1 MRLNI
6 DIRLLTINKFIK
18 KNIKFIFSLV
28 CVILII
34 LLSPSNIVYN
44 VSKTMFNKYCFLLLI
59 LFVLFI
65 GYFNIYNSIYL
76 TIIFTTIISLV
87 LMKIYDIMNNKQY
100 TKKDYFQKS
109 VIFSIVSTI
118 SVFVFSFIDYY
129 LNSNISKPTVLNGGN
144 LNEFSPSSNTNFSP
158 INKLRFNS
166 STPTF

>member
-1 MRLNI
+1 
-6 DIRLLTINKFIK
+6 
-18 KNIKFIFSLV
+18 
-28 CVILII
+28 
-34 LLSPSNIVYN
+34 
-44 VSKTMFNKYCFLLLI
+44 MFNYI
-59 LFVLFI
+59 
-65 GYFNIYNSIYL
+65 L